1 MPKKEMKKVKDVIVS
16 MRPQKYT
23 KNNFIFT
30 IESVEDYINLFFQNV
45 KDFPVKTYLLKLSL
59 DEINKMEAFENIQFK
74 NIKKLENLVRKCIDS
89 NKYEI
94 NSENEGSY
102 LIFKIISEVFD
113 NDVAEFKIP
122 EKGLDANLKSEL
134 ASLKSTIS
142 DMNDEIESLKDI
154 VYNRK
159 KTKKEEVAK
168 KSFEK
173 SSILNDE
180 EKILISNWIDP
191 NKVIKFNLVFDS
203 SKDGFSYDY
212 FHDYCDNISPILIFI
227 KDNSSRKFGGYSTQ
241 SFRQPTNGHDNCRA
255 PGSFLFSLSNKQK
268 YDLIDQTSV
277 NAIYRH
283 NSYGPCF
290 GYNSSG
296 TNYYDLY
303 ISQNCNSSSYYCY
316 CNKNVYNTGN
326 NLLGQSGSTS
336 FLVSNFEAYQV
347 IFE

>member
-1 MPKKEMKKVKDVIVS
+1 MLKKEMKKVKDVIVS

-94 NSENEGSY
+94 KSENEGSF

-159 KTKKEEVAK
+159 KTKKEEE
-168 KSFEK
+168 F
-173 SSILNDE
+173 N
-180 EKILISNWIDP
+180 
-191 NKVIKFNLVFDS
+191 IK
-203 SKDGFSYDY
+203 
-212 FHDYCDNISPILIFI
+212 
-227 KDNSSRKFGGYSTQ
+227 
-241 SFRQPTNGHDNCRA
+241 
-255 PGSFLFSLSNKQK
+255 
-268 YDLIDQTSV
+268 
-277 NAIYRH
+277 
-283 NSYGPCF
+283 
-290 GYNSSG
+290 
-296 TNYYDLY
+296 
-303 ISQNCNSSSYYCY
+303 
-316 CNKNVYNTGN
+316 
-326 NLLGQSGSTS
+326 
-336 FLVSNFEAYQV
+336 
-347 IFE
+347 